1 MITKPVP
8 TQFNVR
14 SAPVDQAM
22 TQTYSKVDTG
32 AVNTAQ
38 QAPGAISLPMAK
50 GDMIA
55 AMMHAKAAGEAARLA
70 KETYE
75 QVMAAP
81 RRAAEE
87 AGKATMDE
95 IKREA
100 GEQAKEALLIRL
112 KYEEKA
118 KNSAIKKAIGKAM
131 AYRKAV
137 DRDL

>member
-1 MITKPVP
+1 
-8 TQFNVR
+8 
-14 SAPVDQAM
+14 M
-22 TQTYSKVDTG
+22 TQTGSLVV
-32 AVNTAQ
+32 ASVAQQ
-38 QAPGAISLPMAK
+38 QAPGGGISLPLAK

-55 AMMHAKAAGEAARLA
+55 AMMHAKAAGEAARIA

-118 KNSAIKKAIGKAM
+118 KNTAIKKALAE
-131 AYRKAV
+131 
-137 DRDL
+137 